1 MSLRRCGGNQ
11 DWLGGRDG
19 AAAPSDAR
27 LRTLEI
33 EWPDREGR
41 GAMPGSERRALIAQA
56 LDLGARRF
64 ILRLD
69 GSALADPGV
78 FDLLRTVREQ
88 GGKACLILGGR
99 IGRAA
104 ARELAVLG
112 ADVIWRWPAG
122 RPWASLKGA
131 ENGRRPRS
139 LSALMSAGYPGPGR
153 GLGLRIP
160 LSRFGPNKAENLW
173 REATALGLIPS
184 LERTWR
190 DGTPKDRRRSR
201 LPWMDAMALAA
212 RLEPGAPES
221 AAPGFAARLG
231 CDRVGASLAVTAGG
245 DLKPCL
251 EFAVRLGPAGG
262 ADLGRMIGEHALL
275 AALRSPRNALKG
287 FCRICDS
294 AAVCSGCRALAYLR
308 TDDPL
313 AADPEC
319 WEKTVPSGAVHTV
332 DVGRRLP
339 HKGAM
344 LFVRGTARLDDKKV
358 VLAMRFPK
366 RNAFV
371 RADGTAVPLALIEML
386 AQLCAAQRA
395 HELKTADGGRVH
407 GYLVGIDHV
416 DFRRPVSAGDP
427 LRLTVWNT
435 LEMNEINR
443 VEGDVFRDG
452 ERIAGAEMTLFKAE
466 TWFPE
471 GESVGAAAAQPVGRR
486 PDPGRWVTDRM
497 GRGIFEA
504 VRRLDVGPDGSLRAD
519 LLFSPDFVGFNGHFP
534 GHPVVPGVVLV
545 YAGLLL
551 AEAGRGRE
559 LAFRSLKRARF
570 MKPVR
575 PSVPVE
581 FQVRR
586 SGGEGKPAVL
596 IAGKVFMDGEPAAK
610 FEIEAAEAGG
620 KRP

>member
-11 DWLGGRDG
+11 DWLGSRDETATPADG
-19 AAAPSDAR
+19 C
-27 LRTLEI
+27 LRTLEV
-33 EWPDREGR
+33 EWPARGGR
-41 GAMPGSERRALIAQA
+41 GAMPAAERKALIIQA

-64 ILRLD
+64 ILRLT

-78 FDLLRTVREQ
+78 LDLLRIVRGR
-88 GGKACLILGGR
+88 GGKACLILSGR
-99 IGRAA
+99 ISRAA
-104 ARELAVLG
+104 ARELAVFG

-122 RPWASLKGA
+122 RSWGSLKGA
-131 ENGRRPRS
+131 KNGRRPQG

-160 LSRFGPNKAENLW
+160 IHRFGLNKAESLW
-173 REATALGLIPS
+173 RGAMALGLIPS

-190 DGTPKDRRRSR
+190 DGASKARRSPR
-201 LPWMDAMALAA
+201 LPLMDAMALAA

-221 AAPGFAARLG
+221 PPPGFAARLG

-251 EFAVRLGPAGG
+251 GFAIRLGPAGG

-275 AALRSPRNALKG
+275 AALRSPRNAIKG

-294 AAVCSGCRALAYLR
+294 AAVCSGCRALACLR
-308 TDDPL
+308 ADDPL

-319 WEKTVPSGAVHTV
+319 WEKTVPSGTVHAV

-339 HKGAM
+339 HKGEM
-344 LFVRGTARLDDKKV
+344 LFVRGTARLDDKKI

-416 DFRRPVSAGDP
+416 DFRRQVSAGDP

-471 GESVGAAAAQPVGRR
+471 GESVGAAAAEPEGSR
-486 PDPGRWVTDRM
+486 PAPGRWVTDRV

-504 VRRLDVGPDGSLRAD
+504 MRRLDIGPDGSLRAD
-519 LLFSPDFVGFNGHFP
+519 LLFGPDFVGFNGHFP

-551 AEAGRGRE
+551 AEAGLGRE

-575 PSVPVE
+575 PSAPVE

-596 IAGKVFMDGEPAAK
+596 ITGKVFLDGEPAAK